1 MKKVLIPTDRSENAK
16 HALKYALN
24 LFQGEAVEF
33 VLFQSFDI
41 PTYTADMPMPID
53 VVGADELKRVLQE
66 DVDKLKQEN
75 SANEYS
81 FSAIVESGSL
91 TLNIEQLV
99 EDQGI
104 DLVVMGTKG
113 ASGLAAAVIGTN
125 TADVI
130 QAATCP
136 VLAVPESADVEALP
150 KQILF
155 ASDNKGLS
163 NADVIAPM
171 IDFAS
176 KNKAHIHI
184 MNVLDEGKMTTVDE
198 AVAGL
203 KIDHLLESFEHTF
216 HFENSNDKA
225 EAIENY
231 LNTHDID
238 MLAVIPRKNN
248 FFDAI
253 FHRSVTRKLTL
264 HTKVPLLAMHDL
276 G

>member
-1 MKKVLIPTDRSENAK
+1 MKKILVPTDRSDNAN
-16 HALKYALN
+16 HALNYALN
-24 LFQGEAVEF
+24 LFKEEEIEF

-41 PTYTADMPMPID
+41 PVYTADMPVPIN
-53 VVGADELKRVLQE
+53 VVGTEEIERILQE
-66 DVDKLKQEN
+66 DIKKLEEDN
-75 SANEYS
+75 SES
-81 FSAIVESGSL
+81 KFTFSTRVEQGSL
-91 TLNIEQLV
+91 SLNIEGLV
-99 EDQGI
+99 EEMGI

-113 ASGLAAAVIGTN
+113 ASGLAAAVIGSN

-136 VLAVPESADVEALP
+136 VLAVPESADVSALP
-150 KQILF
+150 NQILF
-155 ASDNKGLS
+155 ATDNKGLS
-163 NADVIAPM
+163 SADVISPLVH
-171 IDFAS
+171 IS
-176 KNKAHIHI
+176 KKIGSHIHL
-184 MNVLDEGKMTTVDE
+184 MNVLDEGKMTSVDE

-203 KIDHLLESFEHTF
+203 NLDHLLEEVEHTF

-225 EAIENY
+225 HAIEEY
-231 LNTHDID
+231 LNEHNID

>member
-1 MKKVLIPTDRSENAK
+1 MKKILVPTDRSENAK
-16 HALKYALN
+16 HALNYALN
-24 LFQGEAVEF
+24 LFSGEEIEF
-33 VLFQSFDI
+33 ILFQSFDV

-53 VVGADELKRVLQE
+53 VIGAEELNRILAE
-66 DVDKLKQEN
+66 DAETLKEEYKN
-75 SANEYS
+75 SNFS
-81 FSAIVESGSL
+81 FSTVVEHGSL
-91 TLNIEQLV
+91 TLNIEDLV
-99 EDQGI
+99 EKLGI

-113 ASGLAAAVIGTN
+113 ASGLAAAIIGSN
-125 TADVI
+125 TSDVI
-130 QAATCP
+130 QAATCS
-136 VLAVPESADVEALP
+136 VLAVPESADVSALP

-163 NADVIAPM
+163 DSEVIAPLV
-171 IDFAS
+171 FLAKKFNS
-176 KNKAHIHI
+176 HIHL
-184 MNVLDEGKMTTVDE
+184 MNVLDEGKMTSVDE

-203 KIDHLLESFEHTF
+203 NLDHLLEEVEHTF

-225 EAIENY
+225 HAIEEY
-231 LNTHDID
+231 LNTHNID

>member
-1 MKKVLIPTDRSENAK
+1 MKKILVPTDRSDNAN
-16 HALKYALN
+16 HALNHALG
-24 LFQGEAVEF
+24 LFKNEEIEF
-33 VLFQSFDI
+33 ILFQSFDI
-41 PTYTADMPMPID
+41 PTYTADMPMPVD
-53 VVGADELKRVLQE
+53 VVGAEELQRILNGDINKLEE
-66 DVDKLKQEN
+66 DYAE
-75 SANEYS
+75 SRFS
-81 FSAIVESGSL
+81 FTAHVEQGSL
-91 TLNIEQLV
+91 SMNIEDLV
-99 EDQGI
+99 EKMGI

-113 ASGLAAAVIGTN
+113 ASGIAAAIIGSN

-136 VLAVPESADVEALP
+136 VLAVPESADVKNLP
-150 KQILF
+150 TQVLF

-163 NADVIAPM
+163 NADVISPLVHIAKK
-171 IDFAS
+171 FGS
-176 KNKAHIHI
+176 HIHL

-203 KIDHLLESFEHTF
+203 NLDHLLEEVEHTF

-225 EAIENY
+225 QAIEEY
-231 LNTHDID
+231 LNTHNID

-264 HTKVPLLAMHDL
+264 HTKVPLLTMHDL